1 MEFNIDSP
9 LLAKQSKLQE
19 EANEMVRALD
29 LDSLLSAIGMPARVG
44 SSALGLMVRRDVD
57 ITVICEALD
66 QRTHK
71 AIANLG
77 AEISMHELVRSVSF
91 RNDTGRWNKVPEE
104 YPDGLYLGL
113 ACQDAIS
120 QDWTFD
126 IWFVDEPER
135 QPDLKHIRTLP
146 SKLTSD
152 AREAILAIKTALG
165 DEPAKYGTIS
175 SFQVYDAVLNNGV
188 TDITAFDDWL
198 K

>member
-1 MEFNIDSP
+1 METP
-9 LLAKQSKLQE
+9 YLGVHQT
-19 EANEMVRALD
+19 
-29 LDSLLSAIGMPARVG
+29 G
-44 SSALGLMVRRDVD
+44 SR
-57 ITVICEALD
+57 
-66 QRTHK
+66 
-71 AIANLG
+71 
-77 AEISMHELVRSVSF
+77 
-91 RNDTGRWNKVPEE
+91 
-104 YPDGLYLGL
+104 PDGLYLGL